1 MANDY
6 SFHPFVKEREGLT
19 DFENPYMK
27 TLIHH
32 YVQDE
37 DVSFQ
42 SNMENF
48 SEKIHSRWK
57 PWIERI
63 SRKESQPEL
72 VHYDAFNNRIDE
84 IRRPME
90 MNMLEEEIFS
100 EALFSENTSHW
111 ERTVKRFLLHHQGEM
126 GVMCPIACT
135 DGLAAVME
143 QFKDELQPE
152 LISILNHLKEGR
164 DGSYGIGAQYMSE
177 IQGGSN
183 IPANQLLAVKD
194 GQNYRLYGN
203 KFFCSATHADYS
215 VVTALVEGTKH
226 VAMFI
231 VPSWADEGKTTRNH
245 YRINRLKNKLGTTEL
260 PTAEIDYD
268 GAVAYQLGE
277 VDKGIG
283 LAVGTVL
290 TRSRLDIGFS
300 SAAFMMRAARE
311 ATMYAHFR
319 DVFDRKIAE
328 FPLAFAQL
336 QELDEAAKRSSTA
349 AFEIYDRFIRAN
361 QLGNTPAESQE
372 KYLVR
377 ELILLQKIF
386 SSKEA
391 VDMLRQAI
399 SIFGGH
405 GVMEDFSSLPRL
417 LRDAMVNEL
426 WEGPKNVLL
435 SQIYRDLKKMK
446 DWYPVKKFMAD
457 LLPDSEQSKVDHYAL
472 ELEQLLEYPLTGDI
486 SDQSIAHAKQW
497 ETFCQSIFY
506 EYQIQVK
513 KKFADEPLLEDYP
526 LKIKTTIK

>member
-1 MANDY
+1 MTNDY
-6 SFHPFVKEREGLT
+6 SFHSFVKEREDLT
-19 DFENPYMK
+19 DFENPYMQN
-27 TLIHH
+27 LLR
-32 YVQDE
+32 YYGQDE
-37 DVSFQ
+37 GASFLTD
-42 SNMENF
+42 MEKF
-48 SEKIHSRWK
+48 SGKINSRWK
-57 PWIERI
+57 PLIEHI
-63 SRKESQPEL
+63 SQKELQPEL
-72 VHYDAFNNRIDE
+72 IHYDAFNNRIDE

-90 MNMLEEEIFS
+90 MHMLEEEIFS
-100 EALFSENTSHW
+100 EALFSKSTSHW

-143 QFKDELQPE
+143 QFEDELQPE
-152 LISILNHLKEGR
+152 LKSILTHLKEGR
-164 DGSYGIGAQYMSE
+164 NGTYGIGAQYMSE

-194 GQNYRLYGN
+194 GQNYKLYGN

-231 VPSWADEGKTTRNH
+231 VPSWTNEEKTIRNH

-268 GAVAYQLGE
+268 GAVAYQLGA

-336 QELDEAAKRSSTA
+336 QELDEAAKRSTAA
-349 AFEIYDRFIRAN
+349 AFEIYNRFIHAN
-361 QLGNTPAESQE
+361 QLGNTPADLQE
-372 KYLVR
+372 QYLVR

-386 SSKEA
+386 TSKEA

-446 DWYPVKKFMAD
+446 DWYPVKKFVAD
-457 LLPDSEQSKVDHYAL
+457 LLPGSDQSKVDHYAQ
-472 ELEQLLEYPLTGDI
+472 ELEQLLKSPLTGDI
-486 SDQSIAHAKQW
+486 SYQSIAHAKQW
-497 ETFCQSIFY
+497 EAFCQSIFY
-506 EYQIQVK
+506 EYQTQVK
-513 KKFADEPLLEDYP
+513 KKFADDPLLENYP
-526 LKIKTTIK
+526 MKIKTTVK

>member
-1 MANDY
+1 MTNDY
-6 SFHPFVKEREGLT
+6 SFHPFIEERENLT
-19 DFENPYMK
+19 EFENPYIK
-27 TLIHH
+27 NLLQF
-32 YVQDE
+32 YGQDE
-37 DVSFQ
+37 SDSFL
-42 SNMENF
+42 SDMEEF
-48 SEKIHSRWK
+48 SKKITRRWK
-57 PWIERI
+57 PWIENLA
-63 SRKESQPEL
+63 RKESRPAL

-90 MNMLEEEIFS
+90 MHRLEHEVFS
-100 EALFSENTSHW
+100 EALFSDKTSNW
-111 ERTVKRFLLHHQGEM
+111 ERTAKRFLLHHQGET
-126 GVMCPIACT
+126 GIMCPIACT
-135 DGLAAVME
+135 DGLVAVME
-143 QFKDELQPE
+143 QFEDKLQPE
-152 LISILNHLKEGR
+152 LTAILNHLKESR
-164 DGSYGIGAQYMSE
+164 ESSYGIGAQYMSE

-194 GQNYRLYGN
+194 GQNYKLYGN
-203 KFFCSATHADYS
+203 KFFCSAAHADYS
-215 VVTALVEGTKH
+215 VVTALVEGTKN

-231 VPSWADEGKTTRNH
+231 VPTWSDEEKKIRNN
-245 YRINRLKNKLGTTEL
+245 YRINRLKDKLGTTEL

-268 GAVAYQLGE
+268 GATAYQLGE

-336 QELDEAAKRSSTA
+336 QELDEAAKRSTA
-349 AFEIYDRFIRAN
+349 TAFEIYDRFIRAD
-361 QLGNTPAESQE
+361 QLGNTPADIQE
-372 KYLVR
+372 QYLVR

-386 SSKEA
+386 SANEA

-435 SQIYRDLKKMK
+435 TQIYRDLQKMK
-446 DWYPVKKFMAD
+446 EWYPVKKFITD
-457 LLPDSEQSKVDHYAL
+457 LLPNSEQNRIDKYTL
-472 ELEQLLEYPLTGDI
+472 ELQNLLETPLNGEINDYNIT
-486 SDQSIAHAKQW
+486 HAKQW
-497 ETFCQSIFY
+497 EIFCQSIFY
-506 EYQIQVK
+506 DYQVQVMK
-513 KKFADEPLLEDYP
+513 KVDDLPILENYT
-526 LKIKTTIK
+526 LKLKSAIK